1 MLLNFI
7 TWNVKPQIFTIGSFE
22 IRWYSILFA
31 TGFVLGYIILSKIFK
46 KEGIPIELL
55 DKLTVYVVLGTIIGA
70 RLGHCLFYEP
80 GYYLKHPLQ
89 IILPWQGTIG
99 KDFKFTG
106 YQGLASHGGAI
117 GVIIALYLFS
127 RKYKKPFLWI
137 LDRLVIVTALA
148 GFFIRMGNLMNSEIY
163 GHQTNLPWGFKF
175 MREALYGVP
184 VSEIVPKHPTQIY
197 EGLSYLFV
205 FFLLYHLYRKHNDKL
220 KQGFL
225 FALFLILVFTAR
237 FLIEFLK
244 ENQESF
250 ESHMPLNMGQ
260 LLSIPFVLTGIIM
273 LIVLHRRKKAA
284 D

>member
-7 TWNVKPQIFTIGSFE
+7 TWNVKPQIVTLGSFE

-31 TGFVLGYIILSKIFK
+31 TGFILGYIILSKIFK

-55 DKLTVYVVLGTIIGA
+55 DKLTIYVVLGTIIGA

-80 GYYLKHPLQ
+80 GYYLKHPLR
-89 IILPWQGTIG
+89 IILPWEGTIG

-117 GVIIALYLFS
+117 GVILALYLFS

-163 GHQTNLPWGFKF
+163 GIPTKVPWGFKF

-184 VSEIVPKHPTQIY
+184 VSQIVPRHPTQIY
-197 EGLSYLFV
+197 EGLAYLMV
-205 FFLLYHLYRKHNDKL
+205 FLLLYYIYRKQNTNL
-220 KQGFL
+220 KQGLL
-225 FALFLILVFTAR
+225 FSLFLILVFAAR
-237 FLIEFLK
+237 FFIEFLK
-244 ENQESF
+244 ADQESF
-250 ESHMPLNMGQ
+250 ESHMPLDMGQ
-260 LLSIPFVLTGIIM
+260 ILSIPFILTGIVI
-273 LIVLHRRKKAA
+273 LIVIGRKNKIAA
-284 D
+284 

>member
-7 TWNVKPQIFTIGSFE
+7 TWNVKPQIVTLGSFE

-31 TGFVLGYIILSKIFK
+31 TGFILGYIILSKIFK
-46 KEGIPIELL
+46 KEGVPIELL
-55 DKLTVYVVLGTIIGA
+55 DKLTIYVVLGTIIGA

-80 GYYLKHPLQ
+80 EYFLKHPWR
-89 IILPWQGTIG
+89 IILPWEGTIG

-117 GVIIALYLFS
+117 GIILALYLFS
-127 RKYKKPFLWI
+127 RKYKKPYLWI

-148 GFFIRMGNLMNSEIY
+148 GFFIRMGNLMNSEVY
-163 GHQTNLPWGFKF
+163 GIPTKLPWGFKF

-184 VSEIVPKHPTQIY
+184 VSQIVPKHPTQIY
-197 EGLSYLFV
+197 EGLAYLLV
-205 FFLLYHLYRKHNDKL
+205 FFLLLYLYRKYNGQFS
-220 KQGFL
+220 QGFL

-237 FLIEFLK
+237 FFIEYVK

-250 ESHMPLNMGQ
+250 ESHMPLDMGQ
-260 LLSIPFVLTGIIM
+260 LLSIPFILAGIII
-273 LIVLHRRKKAA
+273 LIVISRKKKITT
-284 D
+284 